1 MRAKISISS
10 SFFNRMSWVFSQNIG
25 QLQFSFDEEQFIY
38 GRETSKLFFGA
49 SLVSCDEDLF
59 HIEKN
64 SVIMILHR
72 KLDHLLSLKITSFLF
87 FFRNT
92 QEIQSYTGTYIRIL
106 TIFLDKQKKDTLGC
120 RTISMSNKRLQQF
133 THIEKKV
140 RCFTV
145 YKCAAASK
153 SNTLVRLILYKNRSS
168 FDRGTL

>member
-92 QEIQSYTGTYIRIL
+92 
-106 TIFLDKQKKDTLGC
+106 
-120 RTISMSNKRLQQF
+120 
-133 THIEKKV
+133 
-140 RCFTV
+140 
-145 YKCAAASK
+145 
-153 SNTLVRLILYKNRSS
+153 
-168 FDRGTL
+168 